1 MTETEAAFEQ
11 ATFSKIAWRLCPLLF
26 AGYFVAFLDRVN
38 VGFAKLQMASDL
50 GLSDAVYGFGAGVFF
65 IGYFL
70 CEMPANLA
78 MVRVGA
84 RRWIARIMLTWAVV
98 SAAFLFTGHLRWGPV
113 SHLLGLTDAEFSFY
127 FLRFVLGVAE
137 AGFVPGVLLYLTFW
151 FPASRRAQVMALFF
165 VAIPLASALG
175 SPLSGAILQ
184 FMDGAEG
191 LRGWQWLF
199 LVEALPSLLVGFL
212 VLAKLPD
219 GPREARWLSDD
230 ERALVE
236 RRLAEDDAARQV
248 HRQSHALRHVFTD
261 WRVWAAGLADFSRG
275 VYANALNY
283 WLPTIVQ
290 EIGIPKKDYFL
301 VGLVSM
307 IPWGIGAVA
316 MVVVAWSS
324 DRSGERRWHAIGSSL
339 VAAIGCVL
347 LAFAGHSAVVSVLA
361 LAMIAAGGLAWL
373 AVFWTL
379 PTAFL
384 SGVAAAAGI
393 GWINAISQLG
403 GFVGPDMLGRLRGTG
418 QGDNTLAFLI
428 LAAVAL
434 VVTVLTYA
442 LSRTPRPLL
451 QSPAP

>member
-1 MTETEAAFEQ
+1 MNGSEAAFEK
-11 ATFSKIAWRLCPLLF
+11 ATFGKIAWKLCPLLF

-50 GLSDAVYGFGAGVFF
+50 SLSDEVYGFGAGVFF

-70 CEMPANLA
+70 FEMPSNLI
-78 MVRVGA
+78 MTRVGA
-84 RRWIARIMLTWAVV
+84 RKWIARIMLTWAVV
-98 SAAFLFTGHLRWGPV
+98 SAAFMFTGHLRWGPV
-113 SHLLGLTDAEFSFY
+113 SGAFGLTDAEFSFY
-127 FLRFVLGVAE
+127 FLRFALGVAE
-137 AGFVPGVLLYLTFW
+137 AGFVPGALLYITFW
-151 FPASRRAQVMALFF
+151 FPAARRAHVMALFF
-165 VAIPLASALG
+165 IAIPLASALG
-175 SPLSGAILQ
+175 SPVSGAILQ

-199 LVEALPSLLVGFL
+199 VIEAIPSLIVGLL

-219 GPREARWLSDD
+219 GPHEARWLSSE

-236 RRLAEDDAARQV
+236 RRLAEDEAGKHG
-248 HRQSHALRHVFTD
+248 HRHLFRDVFTD
-261 WRVWAAGLADFSRG
+261 WRVWAAGLADFARG

-290 EIGIPKKDYFL
+290 EIGIPKNDYFL

-307 IPWGIGAVA
+307 IPWGIGAFA
-316 MVVVAWSS
+316 MVLVAWSS
-324 DRSGERRWHAIGSSL
+324 DRTGERRWHAIGASL
-339 VAAIGCVL
+339 VAAVGCVL
-347 LAFAGHSAVVSVLA
+347 LAFAGHSPVISVLA
-361 LAMIAAGGLAWL
+361 LAMVAAGGLAWL

-403 GFVGPDMLGRLRGTG
+403 GFVGPDLLGRLRGANE
-418 QGDNTLAFLI
+418 GDNGFAFLI
-428 LAAVAL
+428 LAGVAL
-434 VVTVLTYA
+434 LVTVLTYA
-442 LSRTPRPLL
+442 LSRRPPQPL
-451 QSPAP
+451 AA

>member
-1 MTETEAAFEQ
+1 MTDAAFEK
-11 ATFSKIAWRLCPLLF
+11 ATFSKIAWKLCPLLF

-50 GLSDAVYGFGAGVFF
+50 SLSDEVYGFGAGVFF

-70 CEMPANLA
+70 FEMPSNLI
-78 MVRVGA
+78 MTKVGA
-84 RRWIARIMLTWAVV
+84 RKWIARIMLTWAVV
-98 SAAFLFTGHLRWGPV
+98 SAAFMFTGHLRWGPV
-113 SHLLGLTDAEFSFY
+113 SGAFGLTDAEFSFY

-137 AGFVPGVLLYLTFW
+137 AGFVPGALLYMTFW
-151 FPASRRAQVMALFF
+151 FPAARRAHVMALFF
-165 VAIPLASALG
+165 IAIPLASALG
-175 SPLSGAILQ
+175 SPVSGAILQ

-199 LVEALPSLLVGFL
+199 VIEAVPSLIVGLLVF
-212 VLAKLPD
+212 AKLPD
-219 GPREARWLSDD
+219 GPHEARWLSND
-230 ERALVE
+230 ERVLVE
-236 RRLAEDDAARQV
+236 RRLAEDEAAKQG
-248 HRQSHALRHVFTD
+248 HRHLFRDVFTD
-261 WRVWAAGLADFSRG
+261 WRVWAAGFADFARG

-290 EIGIPKKDYFL
+290 EIGIPKNDYFL

-316 MVVVAWSS
+316 MVLVAWSS
-324 DRSGERRWHAIGSSL
+324 DRTGERRWHAIGASL
-339 VAAIGCVL
+339 VAAVGCVL
-347 LAFAGHSAVVSVLA
+347 LAFAGHSPVISVLA
-361 LAMIAAGGLAWL
+361 LAMVAAGGLAWL

-403 GFVGPDMLGRLRGTG
+403 GFVGPDLLGRLRGANE
-418 QGDNTLAFLI
+418 GDNSFAFLI
-428 LAAVAL
+428 LAGVAL
-434 VVTVLTYA
+434 LVTVLTYA
-442 LSRTPRPLL
+442 LSRRPPQLR
-451 QSPAP
+451 AA